1 MAQVKK
7 TIRWLTAAALLFIL
21 VLLAWQCIDI
31 YIDGNAASNLDENGV
46 HISNVYSMEDV
57 IRRLKSLAV
66 PIWFGILITCISCL
80 LHVQQKHKT
89 SIPALSSENHLRLL
103 RARVAELP
111 NASRRE
117 TRIRLIIRGITAL
130 FVLVECVICL
140 AYLLDQNNFLSW
152 DLENVMGNM
161 MLAISPHVIVSF
173 LVLMAASYAIHRSR
187 LREIE
192 HMKKADKHALPSTD
206 IKKQV
211 SLWPMR
217 FIMYA
222 IAVLFIVLGIVN
234 GGLRDVLVK
243 AINICTEC
251 IGLG

>member
-46 HISNVYSMEDV
+46 HISNVFSMEDV

-66 PIWFGILITCISCL
+66 PLWSAIFLTCISVFI
-80 LHVQQKHKT
+80 HVQHKHKT
-89 SIPALSSENHLRLL
+89 TVHALSSENYLRLL
-103 RARVAELP
+103 RARVSELP

-140 AYLLDQNNFLSW
+140 TYLLDQSNFSSW

-192 HMKKADKHALPSTD
+192 HLKKADKHALPSTD

>member
-46 HISNVYSMEDV
+46 HISNVFSMEDV

-66 PIWFGILITCISCL
+66 PLLSGIVLTCISVFI
-80 LHVQQKHKT
+80 HAQHKHNP
-89 SIPALSSENHLRLL
+89 SIPSLSSENQLRLL
-103 RARVAELP
+103 RARVSELP

-117 TRIRLIIRGITAL
+117 TRIRLIIRGISAL
-130 FVLVECVICL
+130 IVLVECVFCFT
-140 AYLLDQNNFLSW
+140 YLLNQNNFLSW
-152 DLENVMGNM
+152 DLEYVMGNM

-173 LVLMAASYAIHRSR
+173 LVLMAASYAIHHSCI
-187 LREIE
+187 REIE
-192 HMKKADKHALPSTD
+192 HLKKADKHALPSTD
-206 IKKQV
+206 IKKQ
-211 SLWPMR
+211 LPLQPMR

-222 IAVLFIVLGIVN
+222 IAILFIVLGIVN
-234 GGLRDVLVK
+234 GGLHDVLVK